1 MAVHLR
7 AFGSG
12 ESLTFKIVWFPEF
25 VPELQK

>member
-12 ESLTFKIVWFPEF
+12 ESPTFKIVWFPEL
-25 VPELQK
+25 VPELQR